1 MKGPQQEVIGNYQA
15 LAWEIHHFRVCITG
29 ANATRS
35 KIGRS
40 GLVQKQLLRQPLAYS
55 VVLTHSL
62 HVLNFPQR
70 QAGEQ
75 SAGVVIRGKLF
86 DGVSAV

>member
-1 MKGPQQEVIGNYQA
+1 MKRPQQEVIGNYQA

-35 KIGRS
+35 KTGRS

-55 VVLTHSL
+55 VVLT
-62 HVLNFPQR
+62 Q
-70 QAGEQ
+70 Q
-75 SAGVVIRGKLF
+75 SACLKFSTEAGRRTKCRSR
-86 DGVSAV
+86 D